1 MVSINHYHRDDNEY
15 SLILDF
21 IKKINNINYKQF
33 DHHIINDISLFNIPS
48 DAYFSAIEKRLHVIL
63 NALPSI
69 KRIFSRPCVYLKDKY
84 EIAPVEAVRVVN
96 NNTLSHVSYHT
107 ELWDNVTSEGIKPR
121 KLLTIEKKE
130 NYEIYENII
139 FTRVIRSVLSYL
151 DEILVLIKDLLYDCQ
166 DLNFNILDRTHHKL
180 YFLALGKLHIE
191 YVLAY
196 ERHFTRF
203 SEFIE
208 TLLFIEKTIKQRLKS
223 DVYKKCI
230 KNKSKLKLKKTNI
243 FRNHRDYKNVYDLA
257 KKLDLQISDENF
269 NYISHEISKEEYA
282 SYINVLLIFSIGH
295 FNFSFDENDKLDLL
309 DLDSKCNYLDW
320 SLTIKNIHDEVFTS
334 ALLTFSKNKE
344 YSICLIYDNFIHN
357 SEKVIEDFKARVKA
371 DEYVFVSTEGY
382 GKEGNLY
389 ISIYDI
395 DSFRRIQQVLLK
407 GMIYS
412 DEKFEVCPFCG
423 NKLTYSN
430 ESYNCSV
437 CRGSILKKKCK
448 ETNHEYY
455 ATVINNDLLSKKN
468 KELLKKYTHLND
480 RFNEAR
486 YHYRNITKITNDGKI
501 ICPKCNKVHE

>member
-1 MVSINHYHRDDNEY
+1 MVSNNHYHRDDNEY
-15 SLILDF
+15 RLILDF
-21 IKKINNINYKQF
+21 IKNTNNITYKQF

-48 DAYFSAIEKRLHVIL
+48 DTYFSTIEDKLHIIL

-107 ELWDNVTSEGIKPR
+107 ELWDNITNEGIKPR

-130 NYEIYENII
+130 NYELYENII
-139 FTRVIRSVLSYL
+139 FSRVIRSVLSYL
-151 DEILVLIKDLLYDCQ
+151 DEIVMLIKDLLYDCQ

-203 SEFIE
+203 SDFIE

-223 DVYKKCI
+223 EVYKKCV
-230 KNKSKLKLKKTNI
+230 KNKTKLKLKKTNI
-243 FRNHRDYKNVYDLA
+243 FRNHRDYKNIYDLA

-269 NYISHEISKEEYA
+269 KYISHEISQEEYA

-295 FNFSFDENDKLDLL
+295 FNFIFDEKETIDLL
-309 DLDSKCNYLDW
+309 NINTRCNYLDW
-320 SLTIKNIHDEVFTS
+320 TLSIKNIDDEIFNGVVLSFN
-334 ALLTFSKNKE
+334 KDKE
-344 YSICLIYDNFIHN
+344 YNICLIYDNFIQK
-357 SEKVIEDFKARVKA
+357 SEKLIEEFKDRHKA
-371 DEYVFVSTEGY
+371 DEYIFISSEDY
-382 GKEGNLY
+382 GKDGNVY

-395 DSFRRIQQVLLK
+395 DSFRRIQQILLK

-412 DEKFEVCPFCG
+412 DEKFENCPFCG
-423 NKLTYSN
+423 NKLNHNN
-430 ESYNCSV
+430 ESYVCNV
-437 CRGSILKKKCK
+437 CRGHIIKKRCP
-448 ETNHEYY
+448 ETNEYY
-455 ATVINNDLLSKKN
+455 YYTVINNDLLSKKN
-468 KELLKKYTHLND
+468 KELVKKYSHLND

-486 YHYRNITKITNDGKI
+486 YHYRNITQITNDGKY
-501 ICPKCNKVHE
+501 ICSKCKKIHD

>member
-196 ERHFTRF
+196 EKHFTRF
-203 SEFIE
+203 SDFIE

-269 NYISHEISKEEYA
+269 NYISHEISREEYA

-309 DLDSKCNYLDW
+309 DLDSKCSYLDW
-320 SLTIKNIHDEVFTS
+320 SLSIKNIHDEVFTS
-334 ALLTFSKNKE
+334 ALLTFNKNKE
-344 YSICLIYDNFIHN
+344 YSICLIYDNFTNN
-357 SEKVIEDFKARVKA
+357 SEKVIEEFKARVKA